1 MKKKQPIHKKLFLSF
16 CCFALIPVVAI
27 GIGSVYISFRISMNN
42 TEIGLKDTANQIGSM
57 VDSRLEEMKYIS
69 EGLAENTTIKRL
81 LREPMSEQNLL
92 ELNTKVE
99 EINSMNTRRGY
110 YITLCGI
117 HGQIS
122 LNWQTDGMI
131 YRNSL
136 IDRIKE
142 KEWFGE
148 VEKSRSLPVWLPY
161 IDNVAEYEDAG
172 KVFSLAKNIMND
184 KLGGEEILGFIII
197 SIPTTQA
204 AKILSGNQDMM
215 FVLDQDKRIVL
226 SSDWNMTGKIFT
238 DISFEN
244 KGIQKFSWQEKNYYG
259 CFKENTAGGLYTVVL
274 TDASALQKEIMLVL
288 GIISVVVCLSVA
300 IIALAA
306 WRVAQSLSHPI
317 LQLENAMRRAQA
329 GQLEYEQVTT
339 EISEIRSLAD
349 NYNIM
354 VERIRNLIEEK
365 VKEEQKRKEIEVEKA
380 NAELK
385 FLRAQINPHFLF
397 NTLNSIKWLAVIHG
411 ATPVEEMI
419 VSLGKLLECSMQK
432 GNDFI
437 TLKEEMENVKAYL
450 KIQQMRY
457 GNKIKTEY
465 DMLPE
470 MELLKVPKLILQP
483 LVENAIIHGIDQNL
497 NGGLIQ
503 IGVREDGEK
512 LILTVEDNGP
522 GLPDDFDMT
531 REDKTGKSQRLGGIG
546 VNNIDKRIRM
556 IYGKDFGLHYE
567 KGQGGL
573 GTKAVLVIKK
583 EEFHAEGDSGR

>member
-1 MKKKQPIHKKLFLSF
+1 
-16 CCFALIPVVAI
+16 
-27 GIGSVYISFRISMNN
+27 
-42 TEIGLKDTANQIGSM
+42 
-57 VDSRLEEMKYIS
+57 
-69 EGLAENTTIKRL
+69 
-81 LREPMSEQNLL
+81 
-92 ELNTKVE
+92 
-99 EINSMNTRRGY
+99 MNTRRGY

-136 IDRIKE
+136 IHRIKE

-184 KLGGEEILGFIII
+184 KLGGEEILGFILI

-204 AKILSGNQDMM
+204 SKILSGNLDMV

-226 SSDWNMTGKIFT
+226 SSDGSMTGKT
-238 DISFEN
+238 LAGISFEN
-244 KGIQKFSWQEKNYYG
+244 KGIQKFFWNESTYYG
-259 CFKENTAGGLYTVVL
+259 CFKENTAEGLYTAVL
-274 TDASALQKEIMLVL
+274 TDASALRKDIILVL
-288 GIISVVVCLSVA
+288 GIISVVVCMSVA

-306 WRVAQSLSHPI
+306 WRVAQSLSQPI
-317 LQLENAMRRAQA
+317 LQLENAMCRAQE
-329 GQLEYEQVTT
+329 GRLEYEQVTT

-354 VERIRNLIEEK
+354 VERLRNLIEEK

-419 VSLGKLLECSMQK
+419 VALGKLLECSMQK

-437 TLKEEMENVKAYL
+437 ALKEEMENVKAYL

-457 GNKIKTEY
+457 GNKIKTEF
-465 DMLPE
+465 DFAPGSE
-470 MELLKVPKLILQP
+470 VLKVPKLILQP

-497 NGGLIQ
+497 NGGLIR
-503 IGVREDGEK
+503 IGVREEGEK
-512 LILTVEDNGP
+512 LVLTVEDNGP
-522 GLPDDFDMT
+522 GLPADFDMT
-531 REDKTGKSQRLGGIG
+531 KEDKVGKGQRLGGIG
-546 VNNIDKRIRM
+546 VNNINKRIQI
-556 IYGKDFGLHYE
+556 IYGEEYGLHYE
-567 KGQGGL
+567 NGQGGH
-573 GTKAVLVIKK
+573 GTRAVLVMRK